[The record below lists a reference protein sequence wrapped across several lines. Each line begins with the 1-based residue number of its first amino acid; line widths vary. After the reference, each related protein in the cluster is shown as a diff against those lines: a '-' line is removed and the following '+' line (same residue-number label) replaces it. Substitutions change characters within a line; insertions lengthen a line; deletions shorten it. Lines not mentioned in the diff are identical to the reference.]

1 VLGPLPEET
10 RCSYFLLGGDE
21 AEAEVLLER
30 ELDRIER
37 ELDEE
42 GKVERKPEEKVFTLY
57 LMPEGGPTADGEWV
71 PIHLPWANADLLS
84 EMVWAEVESLY
95 CEGGRTRV
103 DLDHLRDSVSRSS
116 TSHLLGRFAMNGVP
130 QQWYRGNGGPLK
142 QEDVSTAAR
151 AVTDACTKAVRVLDS
166 RIDAAVKQ
174 IPRVAET
181 LAVGRM
187 KIAREEI
194 EAERAKYL
202 DLSSFGEVGRN
213 VHRLLSG
220 PGTHDLLAALRDV
233 HRVRR
238 RLEDASATYNARS
251 RDVGR
256 SIPQASPLPQRP
268 VTLSDLVRAE
278 YPDAASEL
286 VAATEALA
294 MAMAVYGR
302 RFPILFRIWNGPEI
316 PTDVQPRPRGG
327 LDSDTWEGKYWIK
340 FLFNQIW
347 WTLEEAQKANGEI
360 VAKLES
366 DPELVW
372 KYPPA
377 ISAAL
382 EKLGFGYPSVEARV
396 AQDKVTTAL
405 GRTPPWA
412 KVCMVANAVEGVAW
426 VTMAAPPTLIALACI
441 SLVVGV
447 ISTVEQFLEESR
459 KEAAFKAVLDPG
471 KALSGE
477 PDYSGVLVGVLF
489 SLLALK
495 GVRDA
500 MSVAK
505 AAREVSFAQI
515 VFTAVAVEQA
525 VVAVAED

>member
-37 ELDEE
+37 ELDEV
-42 GKVERKPEEKVFTLY
+42 GKGEQKPEEKVFTVY
-57 LMPEGGPTADGEWV
+57 VMPEGGRTAGGEWV
-71 PIHLPWANADLLS
+71 PIHLPWANADLLP

-103 DLDHLRDSVSRSS
+103 DDLLDSVSPSN
-116 TSHLLGRFAMNGVP
+116 TSHVLGRFAAGGVP
-130 QQWYRGNGGPLK
+130 QQWYRGNGGPLTL
-142 QEDVSTAAR
+142 EDSSDAVR
-151 AVTDACTKAVRVLDS
+151 AVTDACKNAVLVLDR

-174 IPRVAET
+174 IPPAAAT

-187 KIAREEI
+187 KVAREEI
-194 EAERAKYL
+194 EAERPRYL
-202 DLSSFGEVGRN
+202 DMGSYSLR
-213 VHRLLSG
+213 G
-220 PGTHDLLAALRDV
+220 PETHDLLAALRDV
-233 HRVRR
+233 HSIRR
-238 RLEDASATYNARS
+238 RLKDASATYDARS
-251 RDVGR
+251 RDVER
-256 SIPQASPLPQRP
+256 SRPQGFPFPDGPAS
-268 VTLSDLVRAE
+268 LSDLVREAH
-278 YPDAASEL
+278 PDAASEL

-294 MAMAVYGR
+294 MAVAVYGR

-316 PTDVQPRPRGG
+316 PTEVRPHPGG
-327 LDSDTWEGKYWIK
+327 WLVFDTQAGYAAVH
-340 FLFNQIW
+340 FLFNKIW
-347 WTLEEAQKANGEI
+347 WTLEEAQKENGEI
-360 VAKLES
+360 VAQLEG

-405 GRTPPWA
+405 GKTPPWA
-412 KVCMVANAVEGVAW
+412 KVCMVANAVQGVAW

-489 SLLALK
+489 SLLDLK

-505 AAREVSFAQI
+505 AAREVSFAQT